1 MPAIA
6 SSKEE
11 LVAVL
16 KLAGLKKPKPA
27 RVDRAW
33 WALTSGESRGSSSSS
48 NGDPGGG
55 SFGMYYVRGGALAAK
70 VTAAGLLRN
79 PDLGVV
85 LTAALAMAVMI
96 VRKLFGRAGSSG
108 EGGEAAT
115 SLNGGDRGPTA
126 DAEEVA
132 SGGHFRKGG
141 AMLGLPR
148 RGHSSLSPRRLAGS

>member
-33 WALTSGESRGSSSSS
+33 WALTSGESRSSSRYDDS
-48 NGDPGGG
+48 GGG
-55 SFGMYYVRGGALAAK
+55 TFAMYYIRGGALAAK
-70 VTAAGLLRN
+70 VAAAGLLRN

-96 VRKLFGRAGSSG
+96 VRKLFGRGGSSG